1 MNNNQQAPRKKALG
15 RGLSALLE
23 NSNTDI
29 TTSKAPGE
37 NNVTVGSVS
46 MVKTSAIETNPFQ
59 PRTHFEFEA
68 LQELSDSIKQ
78 HGLIQPVTL
87 RKMGYDKYQ
96 LISGERRFR
105 ASQMAGLTEIP
116 AYIRVAND
124 QEMLE
129 MALVE
134 NIQRRDLDAIEVA
147 MSFKRLME
155 ECNLTQEEVS
165 EKVAK
170 PRSTVANFMRLLK
183 LPEEIQL
190 GIRDNKITMGHAR
203 ALITLDDKARQME
216 IYNDIIRNS
225 LTVRDVEEL
234 SKEIKATPSRPGVK
248 RGTRKEPE
256 ALSFAH
262 QKIKDELSNFFSTDV
277 ELSMAPSGKGRIS
290 IPFGSEQDLKI
301 ILEMLSLG

>member
-1 MNNNQQAPRKKALG
+1 MNNPAQKKKALG

-29 TTSKAPGE
+29 TTKKTAGE
-37 NNVTVGSVS
+37 NTATVGSVS
-46 MVKTSAIETNPFQ
+46 VVKIADIETNPFQ

-68 LQELSDSIKQ
+68 LQELSNSIKL

-105 ASQMAGLTEIP
+105 ASQMAGLTEVP

-147 MSFKRLME
+147 LSFKRLME
-155 ECNLTQEEVS
+155 ECSLTQEEVS
-165 EKVAK
+165 DKVAK
-170 PRSTVANFMRLLK
+170 PRSTVANYLRLLK

-190 GIRDNKITMGHAR
+190 GIRDNKITMGHAS
-203 ALITLDDKARQME
+203 ALITLDDKDRQME
-216 IYNDIIRNS
+216 IYREILSRA
-225 LTVRDVEEL
+225 LTVRAVEEL
-234 SKEIKATPSRPGVK
+234 SKESKATGSRPG
-248 RGTRKEPE
+248 TRKGTKREPD
-256 ALSFAH
+256 ALSFEH

-277 ELSMAPSGKGRIS
+277 HLSVAPSGRGNIS

-301 ILEMLSLG
+301 ILEMLNLG